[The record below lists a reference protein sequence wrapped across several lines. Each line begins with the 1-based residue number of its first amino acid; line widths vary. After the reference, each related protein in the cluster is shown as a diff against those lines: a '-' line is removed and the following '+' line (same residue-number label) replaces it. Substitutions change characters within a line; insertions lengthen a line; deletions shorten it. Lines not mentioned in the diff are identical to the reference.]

1 MSANANWALR
11 HSIGVTIG
19 FLVVASVAL
28 TFGYACAVPL
38 AAFGAIS
45 ALLFDRT
52 YAVVSV
58 LSVWAANQVIG
69 FCYMH
74 YPMEFSTLA
83 WGVGLG
89 VIGVASTFA
98 AAAVLSRVASFTG
111 VALSLIAAFA
121 VYQGAIVAMIVATG
135 GDLSM
140 FTLNTLSDVFAIN
153 AVAFAVFAG
162 CRAVWLRSAFGRT
175 FAASLMP
182 HQA

>member
-52 YAVVSV
+52 HAVVSV

-69 FCYMH
+69 FCYMN
-74 YPMEFSTLA
+74 YPVEFSTLA
-83 WGVGLG
+83 WGAGLG

-98 AAAVLSRVASFTG
+98 AAAVLSRVASLSG
-111 VALSLIAAFA
+111 LALSLIAAFA
-121 VYQGAIVAMIVATG
+121 VYQGAIIGIIAATG
-135 GDLSM
+135 GDLSL
-140 FTLNTLSDVFAIN
+140 FTLNTLSYVFAIN
-153 AVAFAVFAG
+153 AISFVAFAG
-162 CRAVWLRSAFGRT
+162 CRAVWLRTSFGRT

-182 HQA
+182 RHA